1 MQNARTESHAK
12 RLVALVFAAVLA
24 LGMFAVAGCSS
35 SNDEQVIRDGIA
47 KELDV
52 FKNPTKEALQPYMDQ
67 MDSSQMAQLEAYGI
81 DIVEFLQHAL
91 GKFDYEIGD
100 ITIDGDKATA
110 ALTVTNIDVATITND
125 TMTKLQSDPA
135 IAKEVQ
141 DIIANGGDQKDAMKV
156 VFSYLY
162 DALDA
167 ATETTTTDT
176 EITLTK
182 DGNVWNVDQDSMS
195 GLLTGIYGNLA
206 G

>member
-1 MQNARTESHAK
+1 MQNARTESHGK
-12 RLVALVFAAVLA
+12 RLIALVFAAVLA

-35 SNDEQVIRDGIA
+35 NNDEQVIRDGIA

-67 MDSSQMAQLEAYGI
+67 LDSGQMAQLEAYGI
-81 DIVEFLQHAL
+81 DLVEFLQHAL

-100 ITIDGDKATA
+100 ITVDGDKATA

-141 DIIANGGDQKDAMKV
+141 DIIANGGDQKDAMAV
-156 VFSYLY
+156 VFGYLY

-167 ATETTTTDT
+167 ATDTITTDT

-182 DGNVWNVDQDSMS
+182 TDNTWNVDQDSMS
-195 GLLTGIYGNLA
+195 GLLTGIYGNIA